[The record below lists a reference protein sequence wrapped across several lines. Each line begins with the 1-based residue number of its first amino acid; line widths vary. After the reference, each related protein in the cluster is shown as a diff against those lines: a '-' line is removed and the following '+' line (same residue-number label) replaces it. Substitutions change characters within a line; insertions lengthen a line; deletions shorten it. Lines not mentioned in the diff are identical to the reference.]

1 MLGYLLSRSYL
12 FSEDGV
18 TEVLAH
24 HGENIP
30 NKFIEVP
37 CSEDY
42 DSHKRFE
49 GCTPRKCGRGIT
61 DAIINR
67 EEAEQIRRI
76 AERGLSL
83 GGSDGGASILD
94 LHSGALS
101 LGKHFVNMYRYF
113 NDKIH
118 DIFTEEDFQ
127 LYRDVR
133 LRIQQKIALTF
144 GISSSSMYLT
154 KPTFFSR
161 INNSEAKTTHD
172 EYWHPHI
179 DKVTYGSFDY
189 TSLLYLSDY
198 AEDFGGGRFVFMD
211 EGANRTVEPRAG
223 CTPRKCGRGI
233 TDAIINREE
242 AEQIRRYFNDKIHDI
257 FTEEDFQLYR
267 INNSEAKTTHDEY
280 WHPHIDKVTYGSFD
294 YTSLLYLS
302 DYAEDFGG
310 GRFVFMDEGANR
322 TVEPRAGRV
331 SFFTSGSENLHHV
344 EKVHWGTR
352 YAITISFTCN
362 PDHGIRDPVTY
373 GSFDYTSLL
382 YLSDYAEDFG
392 GGRFVFM
399 DEGANR
405 TVEPRAGRVSFFT
418 SGSENLHHVE
428 KVHWGTRYAIT
439 ISFTCNPDHG
449 IRDPVL
455 T

>member
-1 MLGYLLSRSYL
+1 MAPQRRLTGRAPESGGAGAAVRAEERRHCSSDVKDNIQKDSRRKWLTAAFLVSSAMLGYLLSRSYL

-24 HGENIP
+24 HGESIP
-30 NKFIEVP
+30 DKFIEVP

-83 GGSDGGASILD
+83 GGSDGGIFHYPNYVTSSLFKIRHHQGTLGLRIIMFTCYDIRIYIFQASILD

-118 DIFTEEDFQ
+118 DIFTDEDFQ

-133 LRIQQKIALTF
+133 LRIQQKIALAF

-154 KPTFFSR
+154 KPTFFS
-161 INNSEAKTTHD
+161 
-172 EYWHPHI
+172 
-179 DKVTYGSFDY
+179 
-189 TSLLYLSDY
+189 
-198 AEDFGGGRFVFMD
+198 
-211 EGANRTVEPRAG
+211 
-223 CTPRKCGRGI
+223 
-233 TDAIINREE
+233 
-242 AEQIRRYFNDKIHDI
+242 
-257 FTEEDFQLYR
+257 R

-362 PDHGIRDPVTY
+362 PDHGIRDPV
-373 GSFDYTSLL
+373 
-382 YLSDYAEDFG
+382 
-392 GGRFVFM
+392 
-399 DEGANR
+399 
-405 TVEPRAGRVSFFT
+405 
-418 SGSENLHHVE
+418 
-428 KVHWGTRYAIT
+428 
-439 ISFTCNPDHG
+439 
-449 IRDPVL
+449 L

>member
-1 MLGYLLSRSYL
+1 MAPQRRLTGRAPESGGVGAAVRAEERRHCSSDVKDNIQKDSRRKWLTAAFLVSSAMLGYLLSRSYL

-24 HGENIP
+24 HGESIP
-30 NKFIEVP
+30 DKFIEVP

-118 DIFTEEDFQ
+118 DIFTDEDFQ

-133 LRIQQKIALTF
+133 LRIQQKIALAF

-154 KPTFFSR
+154 KPTFFS
-161 INNSEAKTTHD
+161 
-172 EYWHPHI
+172 
-179 DKVTYGSFDY
+179 
-189 TSLLYLSDY
+189 
-198 AEDFGGGRFVFMD
+198 
-211 EGANRTVEPRAG
+211 
-223 CTPRKCGRGI
+223 
-233 TDAIINREE
+233 
-242 AEQIRRYFNDKIHDI
+242 
-257 FTEEDFQLYR
+257 R

-362 PDHGIRDPVTY
+362 PDHGIRDPV
-373 GSFDYTSLL
+373 
-382 YLSDYAEDFG
+382 
-392 GGRFVFM
+392 
-399 DEGANR
+399 
-405 TVEPRAGRVSFFT
+405 
-418 SGSENLHHVE
+418 
-428 KVHWGTRYAIT
+428 
-439 ISFTCNPDHG
+439 
-449 IRDPVL
+449 L

>member
-1 MLGYLLSRSYL
+1 MAPQRRAGGRAPEAGGGVGGAEERRRRPSRGFCFVLFSSGVKGTAPKDSRRKWLKVAFLLSSAMLGYLLSGSYFL
-12 FSEDGV
+12 SEDGV

-24 HGENIP
+24 HGESLP
-30 NKFIEVP
+30 DRFIEIP

-49 GCTPRKCGRGIT
+49 GTCLLQLI
-61 DAIINR
+61 
-67 EEAEQIRRI
+67 I

-113 NDKIH
+113 GDKVH

-133 LRIQQKIALTF
+133 QRIQQKIALAF

-161 INNSEAKTTHD
+161 INSSEAKTTHD

-198 AEDFGGGRFVFMD
+198 
-211 EGANRTVEPRAG
+211 T
-223 CTPRKCGRGI
+223 
-233 TDAIINREE
+233 
-242 AEQIRRYFNDKIHDI
+242 
-257 FTEEDFQLYR
+257 
-267 INNSEAKTTHDEY
+267 
-280 WHPHIDKVTYGSFD
+280 
-294 YTSLLYLS
+294 
-302 DYAEDFGG
+302 EDFGG

-344 EKVHWGTR
+344 EKVQWGTR

-362 PDHGIRDPVTY
+362 PDHGI
-373 GSFDYTSLL
+373 G
-382 YLSDYAEDFG
+382 
-392 GGRFVFM
+392 
-399 DEGANR
+399 
-405 TVEPRAGRVSFFT
+405 
-418 SGSENLHHVE
+418 
-428 KVHWGTRYAIT
+428 
-439 ISFTCNPDHG
+439 
-449 IRDPVL
+449 DPVL